1 MQLYLDAFK
10 KLFDSILGN
19 DFIIFVAAIIT
30 FIFVLLTKGFVLA
43 IKKRIDDWK
52 RNKNVKFSKYLLD
65 GTSRF
70 YTLFVTMI
78 SIFPLLGMLGTVVGL
93 LGLDLE
99 SGDMSNIKNNF
110 FIALTS
116 TAWGIV
122 FSVIFKLIHAFIAD
136 DVEEQIEI
144 AKKLS
149 EESE

>member
-1 MQLYLDAFK
+1 M
-10 KLFDSILGN
+10 
-19 DFIIFVAAIIT
+19 
-30 FIFVLLTKGFVLA
+30 
-43 IKKRIDDWK
+43 
-52 RNKNVKFSKYLLD
+52 KFSKYLLD

-99 SGDMSNIKNNF
+99 SGDMNNIKNNF